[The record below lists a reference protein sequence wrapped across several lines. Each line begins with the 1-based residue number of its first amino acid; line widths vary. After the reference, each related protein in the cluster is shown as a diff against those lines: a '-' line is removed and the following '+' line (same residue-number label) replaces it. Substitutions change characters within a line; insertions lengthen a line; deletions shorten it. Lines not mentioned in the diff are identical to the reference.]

1 MRLGDINGLF
11 TGDSTWSSAMV
22 ETIFTG
28 QQRRFAHLPGLEA
41 GGGASNMILD
51 AGCGMLTGDGVRN
64 GYLWG
69 AFRHG
74 SSCKK

>member
-1 MRLGDINGLF
+1 
-11 TGDSTWSSAMV
+11 MV